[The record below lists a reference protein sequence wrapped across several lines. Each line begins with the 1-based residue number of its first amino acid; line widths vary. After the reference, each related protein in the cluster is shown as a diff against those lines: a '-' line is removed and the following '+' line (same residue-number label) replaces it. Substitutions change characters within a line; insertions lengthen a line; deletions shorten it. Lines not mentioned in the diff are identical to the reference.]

1 MKLAYFDDDAGAVPF
16 VWVTAGLVL
25 DPHSVAYF

>member
-25 DPHSVAYF
+25 DPHSFAYF